1 MKKILVLLVFTATA
15 LFAVSAQDSAIA
27 KQSDTLEYET
37 STIDSFSVEKVIMPD
52 ELRAFLSRKDTSQ
65 KVIAIKETIAPEVF
79 ADTQRVIIYDTIQ
92 VVEESTK
99 KETESSSSIQDK
111 LLPNLAPKESVTP
124 LGEIISFQNIFWSL
138 IILIATYFLIKAL
151 VVIIERFAE
160 KSTNYR
166 ITLKSLS
173 PFVRIIGWTVA
184 IIWIVEGVFELDN
197 DTLFA
202 FLASAGLAIGFAS
215 QDILKNIFGGIMILF
230 DKPFQV
236 GDKIEVGAIYG
247 EVKEIGLRSTR
258 IVTKDDSLV
267 SVPNAEVVN
276 TAVSNSN
283 AGEANCQVVAE
294 IYLPIDTDT
303 NAARLVATEAA
314 QISRYIYLNK
324 PITVLF
330 FNEVMERKSYL
341 KMIVKAYVSDIRN
354 EFAFKSDMTEIIM
367 KEFLK
372 EGIFKKEDVQ

>member
-1 MKKILVLLVFTATA
+1 MKKFIVLFVLVTVTFHAKP
-15 LFAVSAQDSAIA
+15 SEDSVQLIA
-27 KQSDTLEYET
+27 
-37 STIDSFSVEKVIMPD
+37 IDSFNIGQALMP
-52 ELRAFLSRKDTSQ
+52 EQLRAALTQVDSVQEVVVSP
-65 KVIAIKETIAPEVF
+65 AETQNIHL
-79 ADTQRVIIYDTIQ
+79 DTQRIVIYDTVK
-92 VVEESTK
+92 VVEQIKTGDPIKEESFTDKLIPSPSTK
-99 KETESSSSIQDK
+99 VT
-111 LLPNLAPKESVTP
+111 VTP
-124 LGEIISFQNIFWSL
+124 LGEIISFGNIFWSL
-138 IILIATYFLIKAL
+138 IILLGAYFVIKAL
-151 VVIIERFAE
+151 VTIIERFAE

-184 IIWIVEGVFELDN
+184 VIWIVEGVFELSN
-197 DTLFA
+197 DKLLA
-202 FLASAGLAIGFAS
+202 FVASAGLAIGFAS

-236 GDKIEVGAIYG
+236 GDKIEVGEIYG

-258 IVTKDDSLV
+258 IITKDDSLV

-294 IYLPIDTDT
+294 IFLPIDTDT
-303 NAARLVATEAA
+303 NTARLIATEAA

-324 PITVLF
+324 PIVVLF
-330 FNEVMERKSYL
+330 FNEVKMDKSYL
-341 KMIVKAYVSDIRN
+341 KMRVKAYVSDIRN

-367 KEFLK
+367 KEFFK
-372 EGIFKKEDVQ
+372 EGIFNKNDV